1 MKKIIPTA
9 KIGYFSIFVF
19 GLQLGIS
26 GTLTYYFFLVLI
38 CEKKGKLGMK
48 SETWLLRKKQ

>member
-9 KIGYFSIFVF
+9 KMGYFWILVF
-19 GLQLGIS
+19 LLELGIS

-38 CEKKGKLGMK
+38 CEKKSKLGMK
-48 SETWLLRKKQ
+48 SETWFLRKKQ